1 MKEDDDRHCSECKH
15 YEICTNFYMYCKV
28 LKRRIT
34 ARKKPCKHYESF
46 IRKQKMKKSL
56 DEIEAGDEVYY
67 TSRYYSKILKVDR
80 VTSTTIVCGSEKFRK
95 QNGRQ
100 IPADTWGSSYISVL
114 TESLKNQYYE
124 MIRKKTTYNQDKV
137 SRPFSVIC

>member
-56 DEIEAGDEVYY
+56 DEIEAEMKCIIILVIIQK
-67 TSRYYSKILKVDR
+67 YSK
-80 VTSTTIVCGSEKFRK
+80 
-95 QNGRQ
+95 
-100 IPADTWGSSYISVL
+100 
-114 TESLKNQYYE
+114 
-124 MIRKKTTYNQDKV
+124 
-137 SRPFSVIC
+137 

>member
-1 MKEDDDRHCSECKH
+1 
-15 YEICTNFYMYCKV
+15 
-28 LKRRIT
+28 
-34 ARKKPCKHYESF
+34 
-46 IRKQKMKKSL
+46 MKKSL
-56 DEIEAGDEVYY
+56 DEIEAGDKVYY

-80 VTSTTIVCGSEKFRK
+80 VTSTTIICGTEKFRK

-114 TESLKNQYYE
+114 TESLESN
-124 MIRKKTTYNQDKV
+124 ILNDKKETTYNRDKV

>member
-1 MKEDDDRHCSECKH
+1 MKKDDDRHCSECKH

-67 TSRYYSKILKVDR
+67 TSRYYSKILKVLLQLLSFVEAKSLESKMVAR
-80 VTSTTIVCGSEKFRK
+80 Y
-95 QNGRQ
+95 RQ
-100 IPADTWGSSYISVL
+100 IHGVVVTFQYL
-114 TESLKNQYYE
+114 LK
-124 MIRKKTTYNQDKV
+124 V
-137 SRPFSVIC
+137 

>member
-46 IRKQKMKKSL
+46 IKT
-56 DEIEAGDEVYY
+56 ENE
-67 TSRYYSKILKVDR
+67 KI
-80 VTSTTIVCGSEKFRK
+80 TG
-95 QNGRQ
+95 
-100 IPADTWGSSYISVL
+100 
-114 TESLKNQYYE
+114 
-124 MIRKKTTYNQDKV
+124 
-137 SRPFSVIC
+137 

>member
-67 TSRYYSKILKVDR
+67 NSRYYSKILKVDR
-80 VTSTTIVCGSEKFRK
+80 VTPTTIICG
-95 QNGRQ
+95 
-100 IPADTWGSSYISVL
+100 
-114 TESLKNQYYE
+114 TESLESKMVVRYRQIHGVVVTFQYLL
-124 MIRKKTTYNQDKV
+124 KV
-137 SRPFSVIC
+137 

>member
-46 IRKQKMKKSL
+46 IRKQKMKMKL
-56 DEIEAGDEVYY
+56 YL
-67 TSRYYSKILKVDR
+67 RFLKII
-80 VTSTTIVCGSEKFRK
+80 TTLV
-95 QNGRQ
+95 
-100 IPADTWGSSYISVL
+100 P
-114 TESLKNQYYE
+114 
-124 MIRKKTTYNQDKV
+124 V
-137 SRPFSVIC
+137 S

>member
-46 IRKQKMKKSL
+46 IRKQKMKKPRS
-56 DEIEAGDEVYY
+56 
-67 TSRYYSKILKVDR
+67 
-80 VTSTTIVCGSEKFRK
+80 
-95 QNGRQ
+95 
-100 IPADTWGSSYISVL
+100 
-114 TESLKNQYYE
+114 
-124 MIRKKTTYNQDKV
+124 
-137 SRPFSVIC
+137 